1 MKTINLKEK
10 LSTFSDQWTP
20 KIIGE
25 LNDQHI
31 KLAKLEGEFV
41 WHDHANEDELFVVLK
56 GTLVMDYRDGSR
68 EEVGPGEIL
77 VVPKGV
83 EHLPSTKGGEVHL
96 LLIEPKSTKH
106 TGEVKDPRTQTKLD
120 WI

>member
-1 MKTINLKEK
+1 MKNINLEKK
-10 LSTFSDQWTP
+10 LSSFSEQWTP

-25 LNDQHI
+25 LNDQYI
-31 KLAKLEGEFV
+31 KLAKVEGEFV

-56 GTLVMDYRDGSR
+56 GTLIMDYRDGQR
-68 EEVGPGEIL
+68 VEVGPGEIL

-96 LLIEPKSTKH
+96 MLIEPKSTKH
-106 TGEVKDPRTQTKLD
+106 TGHVVHEKTQTNLE
-120 WI
+120 WL